1 MFLFLQST
9 RAAIESH
16 TESVESINSQY
27 RDLMEECAEQE
38 VVMPDSIQ
46 QQINE
51 VNSDWEKLQ
60 GLVDRIKPVADN
72 FLEEVLTQGLF
83 V

>member
-1 MFLFLQST
+1 M
-9 RAAIESH
+9 
-16 TESVESINSQY
+16 ESINHQY
-27 RDLMEECAEQE
+27 GDLMEQCAEQE

-60 GLVDRIKPVADN
+60 SLVHEIKPVTDN
-72 FLEEVLTQGLF
+72 FLEEVLTQGLSCD
-83 V
+83 VS

>member
-1 MFLFLQST
+1 
-9 RAAIESH
+9 
-16 TESVESINSQY
+16 
-27 RDLMEECAEQE
+27 MEQCAEQE

-60 GLVDRIKPVADN
+60 SLVHEIKPVTDN
-72 FLEEVLTQGLF
+72 FLEEVLTQGLSCD
-83 V
+83 VS